1 MECTVSN
8 RTYLSKETTRS
19 LKSLLNKTETITE
32 IQVKGKVY
40 MELKDYRKLQKIDEI
55 ANDSSFRQIKPV
67 YGAIQLLNLFE
78 EQTERIRIS
87 AKSNGMVS
95 DFYEKMTQSMPAVP
109 DQIVANGNE
118 IVIIPQGAYEAWH

>member
-1 MECTVSN
+1 MEYTVSH
-8 RTYLSKETTRS
+8 RTYLSKETTQS
-19 LKSLLNKTETITE
+19 LKSLLNKTETVTE
-32 IQVKGKVY
+32 IQVNGQVY
-40 MELKDYRKLQKIDEI
+40 MERKDYRKLQKIDEI
-55 ANDSSFRQIKPV
+55 ANDSNFRQIKPV

-87 AKSNGMVS
+87 AKSSGMVS
-95 DFYEKMTQSMPAVP
+95 DFYEKMTETMPAVP